1 MEWSSALTQ
10 TTISSLDVIK
20 LYKLEFMQFKTNTEP
35 SFPQECCSCT
45 AFQFACT
52 LKQESAIL
60 LGRRLP
66 TNMAGICYWP
76 GKRKVAP
83 NSCNQANKRGASFP
97 PSVLS
102 SYVKLS
108 AHYFVAKEWFEM
120 EKQAD
125 NFTVKHM
132 QSKQK
137 LPGVIRGQ
145 EPPDLPWL
153 HTGLAGRER
162 SEAMRRCHHSIIH
175 SPCRFP
181 LVRSLTVTKTI
192 NDASLAT

>member
-1 MEWSSALTQ
+1 MLLVYCLSICMHTEARIGHSSRQAPAHKHGRNLLLTREEE
-10 TTISSLDVIK
+10 SGS
-20 LYKLEFMQFKTNTEP
+20 EFMQP
-35 SFPQECCSCT
+35 SQQTWGFFP
-45 AFQFACT
+45 
-52 LKQESAIL
+52 
-60 LGRRLP
+60 
-66 TNMAGICYWP
+66 
-76 GKRKVAP
+76 
-83 NSCNQANKRGASFP
+83 P

-145 EPPDLPWL
+145 APPDLPWL

-162 SEAMRRCHHSIIH
+162 SEAMRRCHYGIIH

-192 NDASLAT
+192 NYASLAT